1 MGDHVV
7 ATGDGH
13 IDTDDW
19 VSHAAF
25 DIIGLAT
32 FGHDLETIT
41 RPGGLFAK
49 TYRKMLSPNRWSLLL
64 GFLIMFLPAWF
75 WWLIP

>member
-1 MGDHVV
+1 M
-7 ATGDGH
+7 AGDGY
-13 IDTDDW
+13 IDVDDW
-19 VSHAAF
+19 VSRAAF

-41 RPGGLFAK
+41 RPDALFAK

-64 GFLIMFLPAWF
+64 GFLVMFLPAWF